1 MLHVIIGVQARL
13 STIPSSMVPFMCLG
27 LLFLTGCGEPR
38 AAAVD
43 AVLAKTSL
51 REVMEHW
58 KNGGAMEELRK
69 RDSEIVVQEMW
80 WSDGRKLLSYQIIG
94 EGRVEDANWF
104 CDVELQVS
112 AGDGKEPIKKTFTYV
127 VGTDPVI
134 TVFRAIL

>member
-1 MLHVIIGVQARL
+1 MLHVIIGVTARL
-13 STIPSSMVPFMCLG
+13 STIPSFVVPFLCLG

-43 AVLAKTSL
+43 PVLAKTSL
-51 REVMEHW
+51 LDVMEHW
-58 KNGGAMEELRK
+58 KKGRAMEELRK
-69 RDSEIVVQEMW
+69 QDPEIVVQEMW
-80 WSDGRKLLSYQIIG
+80 WSDGRKLLSYQIVG

-112 AGDGKEPIKKTFTYV
+112 TGEGKEPITKTFTYV